1 MPRKYFF
8 PHIFK
13 DRKEILT
20 VLIWTTN
27 RLNVHWH
34 CLNVKNQIW
43 EETRRS
49 YRKGIQ
55 ISLIGWYFEPFPRR
69 NGSIVHHYF
78 FFVFTLTVLTE
89 FFGGPDDI
97 RHSFVMCAVILFFL
111 LLLWSDVHWFYQ
123 MKCHLLNVVFNII
136 LYQKIPKHLT

>member
-20 VLIWTTN
+20 VSIWTTN

-55 ISLIGWYFEPFPRR
+55 ISLIGWYFEPFPPVEW
-69 NGSIVHHYF
+69 VHCASLFCF
-78 FFVFTLTVLTE
+78 FFCFYSNGTDRIFWWPRWHSALLCHVCGYFVFLIV
-89 FFGGPDDI
+89 
-97 RHSFVMCAVILFFL
+97 
-111 LLLWSDVHWFYQ
+111 
-123 MKCHLLNVVFNII
+123 VVFGCALI
-136 LYQKIPKHLT
+136 LPNEMSSVKRCL

>member
-20 VLIWTTN
+20 VSIWTTN

-49 YRKGIQ
+49 SRKGIQ
-55 ISLIGWYFEPFPRR
+55 ISLIGWYFEPFPPVEW
-69 NGSIVHHYF
+69 VHCASLF
-78 FFVFTLTVLTE
+78 FFTLTVLTE
-89 FFGGPDDI
+89 FSGGPDDI
-97 RHSFVMCAVILFFL
+97 RHCFVMCAVILFFL
-111 LLLWSDVHWFYQ
+111 LLLCSDVHWFYQ
-123 MKCHLLNVVFNII
+123 MKCHLLNVHFDII
-136 LYQKIPKHLT
+136 LY